1 MEIALKLG
9 AFFAEKCSAFYS
21 WFSEVVDD
29 EAYLAR
35 GEDFVG
41 GGVAGGFELFVEVGA
56 SAYPAHE
63 VVHGGARVALGE
75 IEPCEGALGVGSDL
89 ESIHGCVFFFE

>member
-1 MEIALKLG
+1 M
-9 AFFAEKCSAFYS
+9 
-21 WFSEVVDD
+21 
-29 EAYLAR
+29 AR

-75 IEPCEGALGVGSDL
+75 IELGEGALGVGSDL
-89 ESIHGCVFFFE
+89 ESIHGSVCVFE

>member
-1 MEIALKLG
+1 M
-9 AFFAEKCSAFYS
+9 
-21 WFSEVVDD
+21 
-29 EAYLAR
+29 AR

-89 ESIHGCVFFFE
+89 ESIHGCVCFFK